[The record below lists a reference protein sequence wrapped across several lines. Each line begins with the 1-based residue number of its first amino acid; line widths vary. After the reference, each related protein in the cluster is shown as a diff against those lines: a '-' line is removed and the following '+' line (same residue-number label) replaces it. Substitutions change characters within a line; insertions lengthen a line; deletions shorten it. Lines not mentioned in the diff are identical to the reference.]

1 MAHAGQ
7 DDGSSVSAPAREG
20 RVSVGR
26 LRMALAALLAGAAV
40 VGEACASSIAV
51 NLDGP
56 GVSGSL
62 LLTYG
67 TASDG
72 KYPNAYEITEI
83 NGTFS
88 DSNNGLN
95 IVNVMVGDSL
105 VPITHAAPDAT
116 NLLAPQDFSKFSVAS
131 GLPPQTH
138 GALTYDNLFYP
149 GGSPQTA
156 TDYSP
161 HGGFLDIYGLMF
173 SIDDGK
179 VINFWSNG
187 ASGNGIVD
195 YGVAVANSSV
205 GLDYVEGGVAA
216 AVPEPGS
223 LLLLAG
229 GLLEILAC
237 RRRAVT
243 TS

>member
-1 MAHAGQ
+1 M
-7 DDGSSVSAPAREG
+7 
-20 RVSVGR
+20 GR
-26 LRMALAALLAGAAV
+26 LRMAVTALLAGAAV
-40 VGEACASSIAV
+40 SGEACASSIAV

-72 KYPNAYEITEI
+72 IYPNAYEITGI
-83 NGTFS
+83 SGTFS

-95 IVNVMVGDSL
+95 IVTAIVDSL

-116 NLLAPQDFSKFSVAS
+116 NLLAPHDFSKFPVGS

-138 GALTYDNLFYP
+138 GALTYDNLLYP

-187 ASGNGIVD
+187 AGGNGIVD

-205 GLDYVEGGVAA
+205 GLDCVEGGVAA
-216 AVPEPGS
+216 AIPEPGS

-229 GLLEILAC
+229 GLLGILAC
-237 RRRAVT
+237 RRHAVT
-243 TS
+243 TG

>member
-1 MAHAGQ
+1 M
-7 DDGSSVSAPAREG
+7 
-20 RVSVGR
+20 GR
-26 LRMALAALLAGAAV
+26 LCLALAALLAGAAV
-40 VGEACASSIAV
+40 TGEACASSIAV
-51 NLDGP
+51 NLAGP

-67 TASDG
+67 TVSDG
-72 KYPNAYEITEI
+72 KYPNAYEITGVS
-83 NGTFS
+83 GTFS
-88 DSNNGLN
+88 DSNNGLG
-95 IVNVMVGDSL
+95 IVNAMVVSL
-105 VPITHAAPDAT
+105 VPITYAAPDAT
-116 NLLAPQDFSKFSVAS
+116 NVLAPHDFSKFPVAS
-131 GLPPQTH
+131 GLPPQTN
-138 GALTYDNLFYP
+138 GTLTYDNLFYP

-173 SIDDGK
+173 SIGDGK

-229 GLLEILAC
+229 GLLLIRAC
-237 RRRAVT
+237 RRLAVT
-243 TS
+243 SG

>member
-1 MAHAGQ
+1 
-7 DDGSSVSAPAREG
+7 
-20 RVSVGR
+20 
-26 LRMALAALLAGAAV
+26 
-40 VGEACASSIAV
+40 
-51 NLDGP
+51 
-56 GVSGSL
+56 
-62 LLTYG
+62 
-67 TASDG
+67 
-72 KYPNAYEITEI
+72 
-83 NGTFS
+83 
-88 DSNNGLN
+88 
-95 IVNVMVGDSL
+95 
-105 VPITHAAPDAT
+105 
-116 NLLAPQDFSKFSVAS
+116 
-131 GLPPQTH
+131 
-138 GALTYDNLFYP
+138 LTYDNLVYP

-156 TDYSP
+156 TDYFP